1 MTKERLCDKLFS
13 FLSACLVLHLI
24 SSSFPSA
31 LTSYTIDLAKHSGH
45 KGFHPWAGSAFRS
58 HICFWFCALHWLWE
72 GSDGKYKFVLSV
84 ALFSLPLPQVCLRL
98 TRTKPGKEKGMSL
111 LPFPSVKLATW
122 VGVSERAAC
131 DNSSPRLQIARM
143 RKQGVENLY

>member
-1 MTKERLCDKLFS
+1 MTKERPCDKSFS
-13 FLSACLVLHLI
+13 FLSICLVLHLI

-31 LTSYTIDLAKHSGH
+31 LTSYTIDLAKHAGH
-45 KGFHPWAGSAFRS
+45 KGFHPRAGSASGS

-72 GSDGKYKFVLSV
+72 GNDGKYKFVLSIT
-84 ALFSLPLPQVCLRL
+84 LFSLLLPQVCLRL

-122 VGVSERAAC
+122 VGVSERAAW

-143 RKQGVENLY
+143 RKQDVKNLY